1 MDSLRRFLESYLSQ
15 VDGLSAILLS
25 DRDGVGLMSAAQPEC
40 QWAVEAVVK
49 RGLVPGFCQ
58 AAEQAGKLGVG
69 PASAFVTNYGQ
80 MTGVTAS
87 NDAVDDA
94 VGRSSIALA
103 TSATPSRLDIT
114 VGARDC
120 ENNQSAFRGR
130 NEASA
135 ARAGAS
141 DDTPF
146 TLSPVYEQ
154 PINESQLIP
163 DDDYATND
171 NSIDAADITSEQSYN
186 LAMIVGNRRCLLEL
200 DDRPPSVVSLIAFRA
215 RDPIFQTSG
224 SRVDCHQ
231 SRVRVQQVRAREL
244 STSSQQ
250 ITNSIVLLSCQP
262 LVVTL
267 IGQPDCNIG
276 AMTGLLKDRAFSE
289 QLRRLQQVLP
299 QESGDAAG
307 GSGPVRV

>member
-80 MTGVTAS
+80 MT
-87 NDAVDDA
+87 
-94 VGRSSIALA
+94 
-103 TSATPSRLDIT
+103 
-114 VGARDC
+114 
-120 ENNQSAFRGR
+120 
-130 NEASA
+130 
-135 ARAGAS
+135 
-141 DDTPF
+141 
-146 TLSPVYEQ
+146 
-154 PINESQLIP
+154 
-163 DDDYATND
+163 
-171 NSIDAADITSEQSYN
+171 
-186 LAMIVGNRRCLLEL
+186 
-200 DDRPPSVVSLIAFRA
+200 
-215 RDPIFQTSG
+215 
-224 SRVDCHQ
+224 
-231 SRVRVQQVRAREL
+231 
-244 STSSQQ
+244 
-250 ITNSIVLLSCQP
+250 IVLLSCQP